1 MLVWGRVGAGLSEK
15 GGGGYWGMGD
25 GEDGE
30 LDDWWCMVCE
40 NGLVFEICVCSCF
53 HMHLG

>member
-1 MLVWGRVGAGLSEK
+1 
-15 GGGGYWGMGD
+15 MGD

-40 NGLVFEICVCSCF
+40 NGLFFEICVCSCF